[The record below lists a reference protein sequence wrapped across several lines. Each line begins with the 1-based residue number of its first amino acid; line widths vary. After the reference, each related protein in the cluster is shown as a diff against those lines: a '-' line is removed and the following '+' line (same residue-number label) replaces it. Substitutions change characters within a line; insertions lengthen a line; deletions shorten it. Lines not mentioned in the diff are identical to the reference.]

1 MEANQVAV
9 LHGESEFA
17 ARTGHLFAA
26 ARTTFACVVR
36 DPGTWAR
43 SAARH
48 RARAQARLQVT
59 KLVSPSVLADE
70 PYRDQ
75 LRRMMTAGAQ
85 VRISGSSLP
94 HETIIIDRRIAVN
107 PGGPTPAGREYTVTT
122 SPALVAGVHDLFQA
136 TWSTA
141 TDFGSYLTREAPPP
155 LSVAA

>member
-1 MEANQVAV
+1 MEAIQVAV

-17 ARTGHLFAA
+17 AGTGHLFAA

-48 RARAQARLQVT
+48 RARARARLQVT

-75 LRRMMTAGAQ
+75 LHRMMAAGAWDGSMTMGHRSQ
-85 VRISGSSLP
+85 PGWPIEMTWRHLSAWWGSGQT
-94 HETIIIDRRIAVN
+94 TIR
-107 PGGPTPAGREYTVTT
+107 T
-122 SPALVAGVHDLFQA
+122 ALGQR
-136 TWSTA
+136 TA
-141 TDFGSYLTREAPPP
+141 SRTLAR
-155 LSVAA
+155 